1 MADAVVSGARDNSA
15 SGGEAY
21 WREQVAAWK
30 SAGVSQ
36 TRFCKERGL
45 SRFVFGSWK
54 IRLEGRNSPG
64 EARLVR
70 LKPGTAAVTRGAGGI
85 RLWVPGGYRVEVP
98 ERFDAQTLSRLLDV
112 LEGR

>member
-1 MADAVVSGARDNSA
+1 MADAVVSGPSKRSP

-54 IRLEGRNSPG
+54 VRLEGRRSRG

-70 LKPGTAAVTRGAGGI
+70 LKAKRVAACRGATAW
-85 RLWVPGGYRVEVP
+85 RYRSDST
-98 ERFDAQTLSRLLDV
+98 RR
-112 LEGR
+112 R